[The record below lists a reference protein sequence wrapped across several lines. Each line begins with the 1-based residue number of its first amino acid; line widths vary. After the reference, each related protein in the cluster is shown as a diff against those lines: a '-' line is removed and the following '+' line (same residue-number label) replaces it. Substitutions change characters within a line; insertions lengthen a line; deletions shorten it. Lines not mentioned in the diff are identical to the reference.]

1 MLTPYVKL
9 TERKAKGN
17 SKEEGGEWGERERR
31 ERERVRERST
41 C

>member
-17 SKEEGGEWGERERR
+17 SKEKGKEREW
-31 ERERVRERST
+31 ERGLHVD
-41 C
+41 

>member
-17 SKEEGGEWGERERR
+17 SKEEGGSGERERGGK
-31 ERERVRERST
+31 ERE
-41 C
+41 